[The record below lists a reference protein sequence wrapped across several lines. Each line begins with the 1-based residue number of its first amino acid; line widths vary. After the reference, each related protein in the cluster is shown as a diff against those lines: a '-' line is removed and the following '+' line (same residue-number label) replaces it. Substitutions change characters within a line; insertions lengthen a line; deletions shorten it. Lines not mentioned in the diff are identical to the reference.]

1 MQIPAQNSTNS
12 TAANIAS
19 RKALVIDT
27 DRDRYRRKERIG
39 LIQNAGFK
47 AFPVLRLQDA
57 CVRCKP
63 GSFDLVAV
71 YATENGAQA
80 VEICDQIKQNDPK
93 VQLFLVSSSPETP
106 SRDYIVSDWV
116 EVIRRIGGS
125 TKEKTEPAQPKTL
138 QVA

>member
-1 MQIPAQNSTNS
+1 MQPQNTMNS
-12 TAANIAS
+12 NALNTPP

-57 CVRCKP
+57 GVRCKP
-63 GSFDLVAV
+63 GSFDLVV
-71 YATENGAQA
+71 VNATENGAQA
-80 VEICDQIKQNDPK
+80 VELCDQIKKNDPK
-93 VQLFLVSSSPETP
+93 LQLFLVSSSPDTP
-106 SRDYIVSDWV
+106 TRDYIVSDWA
-116 EVIRRIGGS
+116 EAIRRIGNQA
-125 TKEKTEPAQPKTL
+125 KDKAEPAPPKTL